1 MRKVLIRIC
10 ALGCP
15 TYPLVIFWC
24 VQLEPSPILH
34 ARPKFHQTMHS
45 ATSVARDICLVAH
58 YQAHFYIILSYV
70 AISRAIS
77 VSSMGM
83 NVGLLDSGR
92 WV

>member
-1 MRKVLIRIC
+1 
-10 ALGCP
+10 
-15 TYPLVIFWC
+15 
-24 VQLEPSPILH
+24 
-34 ARPKFHQTMHS
+34 MHS
-45 ATSVARDICLVAH
+45 ATSVARDICLVDH
-58 YQAHFYIILSYV
+58 HKAHFYIILSYV